1 MSQQRIYYSEESRK
15 QAQRQTF
22 VLAMAVAGVSLSLG
36 AVIALLF
43 APTTGDNIRREIR
56 DYLDELADQG
66 KQVADNL
73 EDTAQQNARKARKQ
87 IENL

>member
-15 QAQRQTF
+15 QAQRHMF

-56 DYLDELADQG
+56 DYLDELAQQG
-66 KQVADNL
+66 KQVADEL
-73 EDTAQQNARKARKQ
+73 EETAQQNARKARKQ